1 MSCSATLGKSKITVR
16 SSSAH
21 ILHAYLAINT
31 FEIPSVFPLEL
42 LAIVRFPDTSEWN
55 GLSKCITLMFDK
67 HSQEL
72 FSTVSMVL
80 SNIVPA

>member
-1 MSCSATLGKSKITVR
+1 MVTQFSGLGILQRNLSVYQNSCSATLGKSKITAR

-42 LAIVRFPDTSEWN
+42 LAIYSPVPRYFRVEWFEQ
-55 GLSKCITLMFDK
+55 MHYPHDR
-67 HSQEL
+67 
-72 FSTVSMVL
+72 
-80 SNIVPA
+80 